1 MILFL
6 RAIARLV
13 AFLLL
18 VALAVVGL
26 AVAVA
31 SLGSGRGFGI
41 PGLAELVN
49 LPQLEERVRDL
60 FDQVGSPGATE
71 IVPALAGLGAIVVG
85 ILLLVGALWPRRE
98 RLVTLE
104 QGSEGTLA
112 ARRRALAQI
121 AGALAEQ
128 ARAVSAT
135 KVRVR
140 PRRRGRGGRLEV
152 RAVHPRSAE
161 AGDVERQATGS
172 LEPLTSAFALKT
184 KVRPRLAEGEA
195 RAS

>member
-1 MILFL
+1 MILLL

-18 VALAVVGL
+18 VVLAVVGL
-26 AVAVA
+26 AVAVT
-31 SLGSGRGFGI
+31 SLGSGGGFSI

-49 LPQLEERVRDL
+49 LPQLEDRVGDL
-60 FDQVGSPGATE
+60 FDQLESPGSAE
-71 IVPALAGLGAIVVG
+71 AVPALAGLGGLAVG

-104 QGSEGTLA
+104 EGSEGTLA

-128 ARAVSAT
+128 ARPVSAT

-140 PRRRGRGGRLEV
+140 SRRRGRGGRLEV

-161 AGDVERQATGS
+161 AAEVERQATGS
-172 LEPLTSAFALKT
+172 LEPLTSAFALEA
-184 KVRPRLAEGEA
+184 KVRPHLAEGEA

>member
-1 MILFL
+1 MILL

-13 AFLLL
+13 AVLLL
-18 VALAVVGL
+18 VALAIVGL
-26 AVAVA
+26 AVAVT
-31 SLGSGRGFGI
+31 SLGSGAGFSI
-41 PGLAELVN
+41 AGLAELVS
-49 LPQLEERVRDL
+49 LPQLEDRVRDL
-60 FDQVGSPGATE
+60 LDQVESPGAAE
-71 IVPALAGLGAIVVG
+71 IVPALAGLGAMIVG
-85 ILLLVGALWPRRE
+85 LLLLIGALWPRRE

-128 ARAVSAT
+128 ARAVSVA
-135 KVRVR
+135 KVKVR
-140 PRRRGRGGRLEV
+140 PRRRGRGGRLQV
-152 RAVHPRSAE
+152 RAVHPRSAQ
-161 AGDVERQATGS
+161 AGDVEREATGS

>member
-1 MILFL
+1 MILLL

-18 VALAVVGL
+18 VMLAVVGL
-26 AVAVA
+26 AVAVT
-31 SLGSGRGFGI
+31 SLGSGGGFSI

-49 LPQLEERVRDL
+49 LPQLEDRVGDL
-60 FDQVGSPGATE
+60 FDQLESPGSAE
-71 IVPALAGLGAIVVG
+71 AVPALAGLGGLAVG

-104 QGSEGTLA
+104 EGSEGTLA

-128 ARAVSAT
+128 ARPVSAT

-161 AGDVERQATGS
+161 AAEVERQATGS
-172 LEPLTSAFALKT
+172 LEPLTSAFALEA